1 MRTKQTGFP
10 FILLLFSVPCC
21 IMTAKE
27 EYKMKTELE
36 KKKSSLSGFR
46 MWLLVWGL
54 GLAGQ
59 ICWNM
64 ENQWFNTFVY
74 AKIGKDPSII
84 TGMLIL
90 SAAATTFSTFF
101 FGTWADRTGKRRMFI
116 SVGYILW
123 GVFTIAFGLTQF
135 ISASHYLLAA
145 VSVVLA
151 DTVMSFF
158 GSMGN
163 DAGFNTWTNDIMT
176 DKNRGQIGAALAT
189 QPILGTILGTVVGGL
204 LVGQNDN
211 YMRLFLVMGIFV
223 IVFGVISLFTMTK
236 ADDVEPSKRG
246 SFGSQ
251 FMSVFNFKRFFTLKE
266 LVWVNLAVSVFF
278 IGFNVYFAYMGNY
291 IIYYLGYTPD
301 LMGIIEAVP
310 LMLAMLTAIPI
321 SVLINKNKHLPVS
334 FAAIVINIIGLI
346 ILTPIKKEQ
355 VDPTQIFNFRIWL
368 GIFLVGIGYVAV
380 LQTTK
385 VWTKQL
391 YPKDSK
397 GQFEGIWILFF
408 VLIPMIGGSL
418 IGQAVV
424 KTGGETFINSASG
437 QTEFIPNGN
446 IFLVGAIV
454 TALSAIPLL
463 MTVKHFKKRLG
474 EENTEQRDD

>member
-1 MRTKQTGFP
+1 MSKAKQK
-10 FILLLFSVPCC
+10 V
-21 IMTAKE
+21 
-27 EYKMKTELE
+27 
-36 KKKSSLSGFR
+36 SGFR

-74 AKIGKDPSII
+74 AKIGKNPSII
-84 TGMLIL
+84 TGMLIF
-90 SAAATTFSTFF
+90 SAAATTFATFF
-101 FGTWADRTGKRRMFI
+101 FGTWADRTGKRRRFI
-116 SVGYILW
+116 SIGYILW
-123 GVFTIAFGLTQF
+123 GIFTIAFGLTEF
-135 ISASHYLLAA
+135 ISKDLYVFAGIM
-145 VSVVLA
+145 VVVA

-189 QPILGTILGTVVGGL
+189 QPVLGTILGTVVGGL
-204 LVGQNDN
+204 LVGENDN

-223 IVFGVISLFTMTK
+223 IGFGIISLFSMNE
-236 ADDVEPSKRG
+236 ADDVEPSVRG
-246 SFGSQ
+246 SFAKQ
-251 FMSVFNFKRFFTLKE
+251 FFSVFNFRKFFELKE
-266 LVWVNLAVSVFF
+266 LVWVNIGVAVFF

-291 IIYYLGYTPD
+291 IIYYLGYTAD
-301 LMGIIEAVP
+301 MMGIIEAVP
-310 LMLAMLTAIPI
+310 LVLAMLSAIPI
-321 SVLINKNKHLPVS
+321 SMLINKNKHIPVT
-334 FAAIVINIIGLI
+334 FAAIIINIIGL
-346 ILTPIKKEQ
+346 LVLGPVKKESI
-355 VDPTQIFNFRIWL
+355 DTSSIFNLRLWL
-368 GIFLVGIGYVAV
+368 GIFLVGVGYVAI

-418 IGQAVV
+418 IGEAVV
-424 KTGGETFINSASG
+424 KTGGEQFLNTVSG
-437 QTEFIPNGN
+437 QTEYIPNGN
-446 IFLVGAIV
+446 IFFVGAAIV
-454 TALSAIPLL
+454 LLSAVPFI
-463 MTVKHFKKRLG
+463 MTAKHFKNRLKA
-474 EENTEQRDD
+474 EAQQAV